1 MFGKKS
7 SSTQTRSS
15 WRNQYLQEAR
25 ALIKKVATALPEE
38 INLPITFKKTAFEL
52 GGSAKNFG
60 TTIIIG
66 DAKGYPSSGKLVYKP
81 FSNGLQAEINIWPG
95 CIVGIADHN
104 KGSEVLAIY
113 KVKEIQE
120 ATSYDEFGVA
130 KAERIAFKKGN
141 TQSGS
146 SKEFWYDNLK
156 VDYWCIEEFARIL
169 KDKLYTTNC
178 ISPMYVEWFTEIKHQ
193 LMLRRN
199 FFNTSSS
206 WYNIGIC
213 DDNAIIHPAC
223 TSFSEFYEELSERA
237 IDVSD
242 KYRITIAMIG
252 HYFGTV
258 TNEGAIEALTEFSDT
273 IDFTKCVLITE
284 GRIVATNKYER
295 NPSLVVDE
303 HVYTFIHNFD
313 KNMSPY
319 YINTN
324 ENGEEVVSEKINPS
338 YFLSDPTFVS
348 FTHKHPGD
356 YVSMILNKRFYQDI
370 KNNLNPRPYV
380 ATDRSGNPILNE
392 DGTKKIITPEVK
404 VHPET
409 LTSILLFTGSTKS
422 FFMDIRENFA
432 RKEKTEVT
440 EVTDE

>member
-15 WRNQYLQEAR
+15 WRNLYLQEAR
-25 ALIKKVATALPEE
+25 ALIKRVATTLPEE

-66 DAKGYPSSGKLVYKP
+66 DAKGYPSSGKLVHKP

-95 CIVGIADHN
+95 CIIGIADHN

-113 KVKEIQE
+113 RVKEIQE
-120 ATSYDEFGVA
+120 AANFDEFGKA

-146 SKEFWYDNLK
+146 SKDTWFDNLK

-178 ISPMYVEWFTEIKHQ
+178 ISPMYIEWFTEIKHQ

-199 FFNTSSS
+199 FFNINAS
-206 WYNIGIC
+206 WYNSGIC
-213 DDNAIIHPAC
+213 DDNAIIHPASA
-223 TSFSEFYEELSERA
+223 SFSDFYDDLAERA
-237 IDVSD
+237 MDVHT

-252 HYFGTV
+252 HYFGVV
-258 TNEGAIEALTEFSDT
+258 TEDGAIEALTEFSDT
-273 IDFTKCVLITE
+273 TDFTKCVLVTE

-295 NPSLVVDE
+295 NPSLVADE
-303 HVYTFIHNFD
+303 HVFTYIHNFD
-313 KNMSPY
+313 KDMSLFY
-319 YINTN
+319 TNTD
-324 ENGEEVVSEKINPS
+324 EEGNTVVSDRINPS
-338 YFLSDPTFVS
+338 YFLSDPTFIS

-356 YVSMILNKRFYQDI
+356 YVGMILNKRFYQDI
-370 KNNLNPRPYV
+370 KNNLNPRPYA
-380 ATDRSGNPILNE
+380 ATDRSGNPVLNE
-392 DGTKKIITPEVK
+392 DGSRKIITPEMK

-409 LTSILLFTGSTKS
+409 LTSMLLFTGSTKS
-422 FFMDIRENFA
+422 FFADIKENFIG
-432 RKEKTEVT
+432 KERTVT
-440 EVTDE
+440 EE